1 MAFYRDSP
9 CGKAIMRLYRIKRS
23 QLHEI
28 QEQEGNSPKWYGR
41 IVCLGIGADGAPI
54 FTLTCE
60 RKPERAKPT
69 EAYLNVLRRA
79 LEEECGMKPK
89 EVELYLGQIK

>member
-1 MAFYRDSP
+1 M
-9 CGKAIMRLYRIKRS
+9 
-23 QLHEI
+23 
-28 QEQEGNSPKWYGR
+28 
-41 IVCLGIGADGAPI
+41 GIGADGAPI

-89 EVELYLGQIK
+89 EVERYLGQIK